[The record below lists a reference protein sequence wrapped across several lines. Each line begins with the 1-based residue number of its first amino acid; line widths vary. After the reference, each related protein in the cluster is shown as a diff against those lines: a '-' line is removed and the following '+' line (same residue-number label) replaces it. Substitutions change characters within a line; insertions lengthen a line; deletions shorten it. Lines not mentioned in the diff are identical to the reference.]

1 MKTTEVT
8 LRFLVPDEGY
18 VLRNKEDKTII
29 SEKVSLS
36 VHDTLDNWEE
46 VEKDMAETEKQEL
59 EKEIEENLHMLVEN
73 TMEYEK
79 RKIKFI

>member
-8 LRFLVPDEGY
+8 LRFLIPEQGF

-36 VHDTLDNWEE
+36 IYDDLENWEE
-46 VEKDMAETEKQEL
+46 VDRETAEAEKQEL
-59 EKEIEENLHMLVEN
+59 EREMEENLHMLVEN
-73 TMEYEK
+73 TME
-79 RKIKFI
+79 

>member
-8 LRFLVPDEGY
+8 LRFLVPDEGF

-36 VHDTLDNWEE
+36 QFDNPENWEE
-46 VEKDMAETEKQEL
+46 VERETAEADKQEL

-73 TMEYEK
+73 TME
-79 RKIKFI
+79 

>member
-8 LRFLVPDEGY
+8 LRFLIPDEGY
-18 VLRNKEDKTII
+18 VLRNKEDKTIL

-46 VEKDMAETEKQEL
+46 VEKDMAETEKLEL
-59 EKEIEENLHMLVEN
+59 EKEIEENLHMLVDA
-73 TMEYEK
+73 TME
-79 RKIKFI
+79 

>member
-8 LRFLVPDEGY
+8 LRFLIPDDGF

-36 VHDTLDNWEE
+36 KFDNPENWEE
-46 VEKDMAETEKQEL
+46 VDIETAEADKQEL
-59 EKEIEENLHMLVEN
+59 ERE
-73 TMEYEK
+73 TT
-79 RKIKFI
+79 

>member
-8 LRFLVPDEGY
+8 LRFLIPDDGF
-18 VLRNKEDKTII
+18 VLRNKEDKTIL

-46 VEKDMAETEKQEL
+46 VERDVAEADKLEL
-59 EKEIEENLHMLVEN
+59 EKEIEENLHMLVDA
-73 TMEYEK
+73 
-79 RKIKFI
+79 

>member
-18 VLRNKEDKTII
+18 VLRNKEDKTIL

-36 VHDTLDNWEE
+36 VHDDLENWEE
-46 VEKDMAETEKQEL
+46 VERNTAENEKKEL
-59 EKEIEENLHMLVEN
+59 EREMEENLHMLLEN
-73 TMEYEK
+73 TME
-79 RKIKFI
+79 

>member
-8 LRFLVPDEGY
+8 LRFLIPDDGF
-18 VLRNKEDKTII
+18 VLRNKEDKTIL

-46 VEKDMAETEKQEL
+46 VERDVAEADKLEL
-59 EKEIEENLHMLVEN
+59 EKEIEENLHMLVDA
-73 TMEYEK
+73 TME
-79 RKIKFI
+79 

>member
-8 LRFLVPDEGY
+8 LRFLIPDDGF

-36 VHDTLDNWEE
+36 QFDNPENWEE
-46 VEKDMAETEKQEL
+46 VERDTAEADKLEL
-59 EKEIEENLHMLVEN
+59 EKEIEENLHMLVDA
-73 TMEYEK
+73 TME
-79 RKIKFI
+79 

>member
-18 VLRNKEDKTII
+18 VLRNKEDKTIL

-36 VHDTLDNWEE
+36 VHDDLENWEE
-46 VEKDMAETEKQEL
+46 VEKDAAELEKQEL
-59 EKEIEENLHMLVEN
+59 EREIEENLHMLVEN
-73 TMEYEK
+73 TME
-79 RKIKFI
+79 

>member
-8 LRFLVPDEGY
+8 LRFLVPDEGF

-36 VHDTLDNWEE
+36 VHDDLKNWEE
-46 VEKDMAETEKQEL
+46 VERETAEADKQEL
-59 EKEIEENLHMLVEN
+59 EKEIEENLHMLVDA
-73 TMEYEK
+73 TME
-79 RKIKFI
+79 

>member
-8 LRFLVPDEGY
+8 LRFLIPDEGY
-18 VLRNKEDKTII
+18 VLRNKEDKTIL

-59 EKEIEENLHMLVEN
+59 EKEIEENLHMLVDA
-73 TMEYEK
+73 TME
-79 RKIKFI
+79 